1 MTKLYR
7 SRRDKK
13 VTGLLGGLS
22 QTLGMDS
29 TLLRVIF
36 IVTIFFT
43 SGIMIFLYFVA
54 ALVVPKEPFA
64 PYDPY
69 GPGPGMGGFP
79 GGGYSNH
86 TGFDQQGY
94 GSQGYG
100 APKDNR
106 FNTSRFDKGFGAP
119 KEDHLDSMMEDIEK
133 KALKKEND
141 ELRKKLSKYEK
152 GEL

>member
-13 VTGLLGGLS
+13 VTGLLGGLA

-36 IVTIFFT
+36 IIAIFVT
-43 SGIMIFLYFVA
+43 SGILIFLYFIT
-54 ALVVPKEPFA
+54 ALVVPKEPFT
-64 PYDPY
+64 PYDPFGP
-69 GPGPGMGGFP
+69 GPGPGMGGYS
-79 GGGYSNH
+79 GGGYSNY
-86 TGFDQQGY
+86 TGFD
-94 GSQGYG
+94 SQGYG

-106 FNTSRFDKGFGAP
+106 FNSNRFDRGFGAQ

-133 KALKKEND
+133 KALKKENE

>member
-36 IVTIFFT
+36 IVVTFF
-43 SGIMIFLYFVA
+43 SGGVSIFLYFLA
-54 ALVVPKEPFA
+54 ALVVPKEPFP

-69 GPGPGMGGFP
+69 APGPGMGGYP

-86 TGFDQQGY
+86 TGYD
-94 GSQGYG
+94 SPGYG
-100 APKDNR
+100 ASKDTRYNNNR
-106 FNTSRFDKGFGAP
+106 FDRGFGAP

-133 KALKKEND
+133 KALKKENE

>member
-1 MTKLYR
+1 MSKLYR
-7 SRRDKK
+7 SRRDRK

-36 IVTIFFT
+36 IVVTFFT
-43 SGIMIFLYFVA
+43 GVPIFLYFLA
-54 ALVVPKEPFA
+54 ALVVPKEPFP

-69 GPGPGMGGFP
+69 APGPGMGGYP
-79 GGGYSNH
+79 GGGGFSNPQ
-86 TGFDQQGY
+86 GFD
-94 GSQGYG
+94 SQGYG
-100 APKDNR
+100 TPRDNR
-106 FNTSRFDKGFGAP
+106 YNSNRFDRGFGAP

-133 KALKKEND
+133 KALKKENE
-141 ELRKKLSKYEK
+141 ELRKKLSRYEK

>member
-1 MTKLYR
+1 MSKLYR

-36 IVTIFFT
+36 IIVTFFT
-43 SGIMIFLYFVA
+43 GVPIFLYFLA
-54 ALVVPKEPFA
+54 ALVVPKEPFP

-69 GPGPGMGGFP
+69 APGPGMGGYH
-79 GGGYSNH
+79 GGGFS
-86 TGFDQQGY
+86 TPQQGFD
-94 GSQGYG
+94 SQGYG
-100 APKDNR
+100 TPRDNR
-106 FNTSRFDKGFGAP
+106 YNSNRFDRGFGAP

-133 KALKKEND
+133 KALKKENE